1 MGVHQR
7 AAAAAPGNVGGV
19 DNAGQG
25 ITVQLMSGGADDAGA
40 DGQPQTQRVA
50 DGVHR
55 IAGADVRRAHQIQIV
70 ESGGGAAGLIGP
82 GDLDYG
88 DVDTGIV
95 VEDPL
100 YLVGF
105 SVEEGGGGL
114 DGIFDGVIVGD
125 GQTVG
130 ADEEAAGVG
139 GGDLIVDLLLCLI
152 QAELEGG
159 GEVAVRQLAGGI
171 VLVQQAQSV
180 GGGGSADTEVHQAGE
195 HRCFRSLITE
205 IQRVINGF
213 RQIAHGE
220 DAN

>member
-55 IAGADVRRAHQIQIV
+55 IAGADVRRAHQIQMV
-70 ESGGGAAGLIGP
+70 EGGGGAAGLIGP
-82 GDLDYG
+82 GDLDHG

-180 GGGGSADTEVHQAGE
+180 GGGGGADTEVHQAGE